1 MKKGFKFV
9 FMTILVI
16 ALMLGSFFL
25 GNKIAITSGDKI
37 ILNKNDFNIYSKTDQ
52 MKAVIDK
59 YFLFDIDEKKLEDE
73 VYKGLFKG
81 LNDPYSEY
89 LTKEEFSSFKEST
102 SGEYKGVGIF
112 ITVTEDN
119 LIKVVSPIKDSPA
132 FKAGIKPDDII
143 YSINGE
149 AYPGDKLNE
158 ATAIMKGKDG
168 DDIKLV
174 IKRKNASGA
183 YDSIDVDIKIEKIKL
198 LTVESK
204 VIDDLGYLHISQF
217 GEHTFEEF
225 TENYEKLKDQNVKGI
240 ILDLRNNPGGL
251 KDSCVKIADYLLPE
265 GPIVKTVDKNKKEE
279 VDMSDAKEENIPMVV
294 LTNGGSASAS
304 EILTGAIKD
313 YEKATIVGENTYGKG
328 IVQTIAP
335 AKSFGINDEGAIKL
349 TVQEYFTPKDKK
361 IHKIGVKPDVEVKL
375 PDDVINFGPDFIDTD
390 TQLKKAIEILQKD

>member
-183 YDSIDVDIKIEKIKL
+183 YDSIDVDIKIEKI
-198 LTVESK
+198 S
-204 VIDDLGYLHISQF
+204 
-217 GEHTFEEF
+217 
-225 TENYEKLKDQNVKGI
+225 ENE
-240 ILDLRNNPGGL
+240 R
-251 KDSCVKIADYLLPE
+251 E
-265 GPIVKTVDKNKKEE
+265 
-279 VDMSDAKEENIPMVV
+279 
-294 LTNGGSASAS
+294 
-304 EILTGAIKD
+304 
-313 YEKATIVGENTYGKG
+313 
-328 IVQTIAP
+328 
-335 AKSFGINDEGAIKL
+335 
-349 TVQEYFTPKDKK
+349 
-361 IHKIGVKPDVEVKL
+361 
-375 PDDVINFGPDFIDTD
+375 
-390 TQLKKAIEILQKD
+390 IEILETTERAREINELLGN

>member
-1 MKKGFKFV
+1 MKKGFKYV
-9 FMTILVI
+9 FMTLLVVV
-16 ALMLGSFFL
+16 LMLGSFLL
-25 GNKIAITSGDKI
+25 GNKMAITTGDKV
-37 ILNKNDFNIYSKTDQ
+37 ILNKGDFKIYSKTNQ

-59 YFLFDIDEKKLEDE
+59 YFLFDIDERKLEDG

-89 LTKEEFSSFKEST
+89 LTKEEFDSFKQST
-102 SGEYKGVGIF
+102 SGEYKGIGIF

-119 LIKVVSPIKDSPA
+119 LIQVVSPIKDSPA

-143 YSINGE
+143 YSVNGKV
-149 AYPGDKLNE
+149 YPGDKLNE
-158 ATAIMKGKDG
+158 ATAVMKGKDG
-168 DDIKLV
+168 DEVKLV
-174 IKRKNASGA
+174 IKRKNSTGA
-183 YDSIDVDIKIEKIKL
+183 YDNIDMDLKVEKIKL

-204 VIDDLGYLHISQF
+204 VVDGLGYLHISQF
-217 GEHTFEEF
+217 GEHTFKEF
-225 TENYEKLKDQNVKGI
+225 TENYEKLKSQNVKGI

-294 LTNGGSASAS
+294 LINGGSASAS
-304 EILTGAIKD
+304 EILSGAIKD
-313 YEKATIVGENTYGKG
+313 YKKATIVGVNSYGKG

-335 AKSFGINDEGAIKL
+335 AKSFGINDNGAIKL

-361 IHKIGVKPDVEVKL
+361 IHGIGVKPDIEVKL

-390 TQLKKAIEILQKD
+390 TQLQKAIEILK

>member
-1 MKKGFKFV
+1 MKKGFKYV
-9 FMTILVI
+9 FMTLLVV
-16 ALMLGSFFL
+16 ALMLGSFLL
-25 GNKIAITSGDKI
+25 GNKMAITTGDKV
-37 ILNKNDFNIYSKTDQ
+37 ILNKSDFNIYSKTNQ

-59 YFLFDIDEKKLEDE
+59 YFLFDVDERKLEDG

-89 LTKEEFSSFKEST
+89 LTKEEFDSFKQST
-102 SGEYKGVGIF
+102 SGEYKGIGIF

-119 LIKVVSPIKDSPA
+119 LIQVVSPIKDSPA

-143 YSINGE
+143 YSVNGKV
-149 AYPGDKLNE
+149 YPGDKLNE

-168 DDIKLV
+168 DEVKLV
-174 IKRKNASGA
+174 IKRKNSTGA
-183 YDSIDVDIKIEKIKL
+183 YDSIDMDLKVEKIKL

-217 GEHTFEEF
+217 GEHTYKEF
-225 TENYEKLKDQNVKGI
+225 TENYEELKSQNVKGI
-240 ILDLRNNPGGL
+240 IIDLRNNPGGL

-294 LTNGGSASAS
+294 LINGGSASAS
-304 EILTGAIKD
+304 EILSGAIKD
-313 YEKATIVGENTYGKG
+313 YKKATIVGVNSYGKG

-335 AKSFGINDEGAIKL
+335 AKSFGIDDNGAIKL
-349 TVQEYFTPKDKK
+349 TVQEYFTPKDNK
-361 IHKIGVKPDVEVKL
+361 IHGIGVKPDIEVKL

-390 TQLKKAIEILQKD
+390 TQLQKAIEILK

>member
-1 MKKGFKFV
+1 MKKGFKYV
-9 FMTILVI
+9 FMTLLVVV
-16 ALMLGSFFL
+16 LMLGSFLL
-25 GNKIAITSGDKI
+25 GNKMAITTGDKV
-37 ILNKNDFNIYSKTDQ
+37 ILNKGDFKIYSKTNQ

-59 YFLFDIDEKKLEDE
+59 YFLFDIDERKLEDG

-89 LTKEEFSSFKEST
+89 LTKEEFDSFKQST
-102 SGEYKGVGIF
+102 SGEYKGIGIF

-119 LIKVVSPIKDSPA
+119 LIQVVSPIKDSPA

-143 YSINGE
+143 YSVNGKV
-149 AYPGDKLNE
+149 YPGDKLNE
-158 ATAIMKGKDG
+158 ATAVMKGKDG
-168 DDIKLV
+168 DEVKLV
-174 IKRKNASGA
+174 IKRKNSTGA
-183 YDSIDVDIKIEKIKL
+183 YENIDMDLKVEKIKL

-204 VIDDLGYLHISQF
+204 VVDGLGYLHISQF
-217 GEHTFEEF
+217 GEHTFKEF
-225 TENYEKLKDQNVKGI
+225 TENYEKLKSQNVKGI

-294 LTNGGSASAS
+294 LINGGSASAS
-304 EILTGAIKD
+304 EILSGAIKD
-313 YEKATIVGENTYGKG
+313 YKKATIVGVNSYGKG

-335 AKSFGINDEGAIKL
+335 AKSFGIDDNGAIKL
-349 TVQEYFTPKDKK
+349 TVQEYFTPKDNK
-361 IHKIGVKPDVEVKL
+361 IHGIGVKPDIEVKL

-390 TQLKKAIEILQKD
+390 TQLQKAIEILK

>member
-1 MKKGFKFV
+1 MKKGFKYV
-9 FMTILVI
+9 FMTLLVV
-16 ALMLGSFFL
+16 ALMLGSFLL
-25 GNKIAITSGDKI
+25 GNKMAITTGDKV
-37 ILNKNDFNIYSKTDQ
+37 ILNKGDFKIYSKTNQ

-59 YFLFDIDEKKLEDE
+59 YFLFDIDERKLEDG

-89 LTKEEFSSFKEST
+89 LTKEEFDSFKQST
-102 SGEYKGVGIF
+102 SGEYKGIGIF

-119 LIKVVSPIKDSPA
+119 LIQVVSPIKDSPA

-143 YSINGE
+143 YSVNGKV
-149 AYPGDKLNE
+149 YPGDKLNE
-158 ATAIMKGKDG
+158 ATAVMKGKDG
-168 DDIKLV
+168 DEVKLV
-174 IKRKNASGA
+174 IKRKNSTGA
-183 YDSIDVDIKIEKIKL
+183 YDNIDMDLKVEKIKL

-204 VIDDLGYLHISQF
+204 VVDGLGYLHISQF
-217 GEHTFEEF
+217 GEHTFKEF
-225 TENYEKLKDQNVKGI
+225 TENYEKLKSQNVKGI

-294 LTNGGSASAS
+294 LINGGSASAS
-304 EILTGAIKD
+304 EILSGAIKD
-313 YEKATIVGENTYGKG
+313 YKKATIVGVNSYGKG

-335 AKSFGINDEGAIKL
+335 AKSFGINDNGAIKL
-349 TVQEYFTPKDKK
+349 TVQEYFTPKDNK
-361 IHKIGVKPDVEVKL
+361 IHGIGVKPDIEVKL

-390 TQLKKAIEILQKD
+390 TQLQKAIEILK

>member
-1 MKKGFKFV
+1 MKKGFKYV
-9 FMTILVI
+9 FMTLLVV
-16 ALMLGSFFL
+16 ALMLGSFLL
-25 GNKIAITSGDKI
+25 GNKMAITTGDKV
-37 ILNKNDFNIYSKTDQ
+37 ILNKGDFKIYSKTNQ

-59 YFLFDIDEKKLEDE
+59 YFLFDIDERKLEDG

-89 LTKEEFSSFKEST
+89 LTKEEFDSFKQST
-102 SGEYKGVGIF
+102 SGEYKGIGIF

-119 LIKVVSPIKDSPA
+119 LIQVVSPIKDSPA

-143 YSINGE
+143 YSVNGKV
-149 AYPGDKLNE
+149 YPGDKLNE
-158 ATAIMKGKDG
+158 ATAVMKGKDG
-168 DDIKLV
+168 DEVKLV
-174 IKRKNASGA
+174 IKRKNSTGA
-183 YDSIDVDIKIEKIKL
+183 YENIDMDLKVEKIKL

-204 VIDDLGYLHISQF
+204 VVDGLGYLHISQF
-217 GEHTFEEF
+217 GEHTFKEF
-225 TENYEKLKDQNVKGI
+225 TENYEKLKSQNVKGI

-294 LTNGGSASAS
+294 LINGGSASAS
-304 EILTGAIKD
+304 EILSGAIKD
-313 YEKATIVGENTYGKG
+313 YKKATIVGVNSYGKG

-335 AKSFGINDEGAIKL
+335 AKSFGIDDNGAIKL
-349 TVQEYFTPKDKK
+349 TVQEYFTPKDNK
-361 IHKIGVKPDVEVKL
+361 IHGIGVKPDIEVKL

-390 TQLKKAIEILQKD
+390 TQLQKAIEILK

>member
-1 MKKGFKFV
+1 MKKGFKYV
-9 FMTILVI
+9 FMTLLVV
-16 ALMLGSFFL
+16 ALMLGSFLL
-25 GNKIAITSGDKI
+25 GNKMAITTGDKV
-37 ILNKNDFNIYSKTDQ
+37 ILNKSDFKIYSKTNQ

-59 YFLFDIDEKKLEDE
+59 YFLFDIDERKLEDG

-89 LTKEEFSSFKEST
+89 LTKEEFDSFKQST
-102 SGEYKGVGIF
+102 SGEYKGIGIF

-119 LIKVVSPIKDSPA
+119 LIQVVSPIKDSPA

-143 YSINGE
+143 YSVNGKV
-149 AYPGDKLNE
+149 YPGDKLNE

-168 DDIKLV
+168 DEVKLV
-174 IKRKNASGA
+174 IKRKNSTGA
-183 YDSIDVDIKIEKIKL
+183 YDSIDMDLKVEKIKL

-217 GEHTFEEF
+217 GEHTYKEF
-225 TENYEKLKDQNVKGI
+225 TENYEELKSQNVKGI
-240 ILDLRNNPGGL
+240 IIDLRNNPGGL

-294 LTNGGSASAS
+294 LINGGSASAS
-304 EILTGAIKD
+304 EILSGAIKD
-313 YEKATIVGENTYGKG
+313 YKKATIVGENSYGKG

-335 AKSFGINDEGAIKL
+335 AKSFGIDDNGAIKL
-349 TVQEYFTPKDKK
+349 TVQEYFTPKDNK
-361 IHKIGVKPDVEVKL
+361 IHEIGVKPDIEVKL
-375 PDDVINFGPDFIDTD
+375 PDDIINFGPDFIDTD
-390 TQLKKAIEILQKD
+390 TQLQKAIEILK

>member
-1 MKKGFKFV
+1 MKKGFKYV
-9 FMTILVI
+9 FMTLLVV
-16 ALMLGSFFL
+16 ALMLGSFLL
-25 GNKIAITSGDKI
+25 GNKMAITTGDKV
-37 ILNKNDFNIYSKTDQ
+37 ILNKSDFNIYSKTNQ

-59 YFLFDIDEKKLEDE
+59 YFLFDVDERKLEDG

-89 LTKEEFSSFKEST
+89 LTKEEFDSFKQST
-102 SGEYKGVGIF
+102 SGEYKGIGIF

-119 LIKVVSPIKDSPA
+119 LIQVVSPIKDSPA

-143 YSINGE
+143 YSVNGKV
-149 AYPGDKLNE
+149 YPGDKLNE

-168 DDIKLV
+168 DEVKLV
-174 IKRKNASGA
+174 IKRKNSTGA
-183 YDSIDVDIKIEKIKL
+183 YDSIDMDLKVEKIKL

-217 GEHTFEEF
+217 GEHTYKEF
-225 TENYEKLKDQNVKGI
+225 TENYEELKSQNVKGI
-240 ILDLRNNPGGL
+240 IIDLRNNPGGL

-294 LTNGGSASAS
+294 LINGGSASAS
-304 EILTGAIKD
+304 EILSGAIKD
-313 YEKATIVGENTYGKG
+313 YKKATIVGENSYGKG

-335 AKSFGINDEGAIKL
+335 AKSFGIDDNGAIKL
-349 TVQEYFTPKDKK
+349 TVQEYFTPKDNK
-361 IHKIGVKPDVEVKL
+361 IHEIGVKPDIEVKL
-375 PDDVINFGPDFIDTD
+375 PDDIINFGPDFIDTD
-390 TQLKKAIEILQKD
+390 TQLQKAIEILK